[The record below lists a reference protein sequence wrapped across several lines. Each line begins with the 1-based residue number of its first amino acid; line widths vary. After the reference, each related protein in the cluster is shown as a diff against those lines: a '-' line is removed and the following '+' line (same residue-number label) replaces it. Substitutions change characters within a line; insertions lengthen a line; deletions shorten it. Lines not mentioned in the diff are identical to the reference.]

1 MSEGSPGGSSAGMA
15 IHKSE
20 GLVPIN
26 EKGEST
32 IPGLYAAG
40 EVTGGIHGANRLGGN
55 ALADVNTFGKI
66 AGKNV
71 ATK

>member
-1 MSEGSPGGSSAGMA
+1 MGGSIVGGSSAGMA

-26 EKGEST
+26 DQCEST

-40 EVTGGIHGANRLGGN
+40 DALGS
-55 ALADVNTFGKI
+55 DYY
-66 AGKNV
+66 
-71 ATK
+71 